1 MEYAT
6 ANGVPIRVR
15 LLPALAQKGPGVARC
30 GPLIPAL
37 RRYARALLRNPVDAD
52 DLVQDCLERAVSRWH
67 QRRPDGDARTWLYAI
82 LHNLAMS
89 QLRQRI
95 RRGPHLAVEDAPEA
109 SLAVSPSQDDGL
121 RHRDLMAALDTLPEE
136 QRGVLLLVT
145 VEGLSYAE
153 TAQVLAIPVGTVM
166 SRLSRA
172 RDRVIQLMD
181 GESGST
187 PAKRPL
193 LRRVK

>member
-1 MEYAT
+1 MSDMM
-6 ANGVPIRVR
+6 R
-15 LLPALAQKGPGVARC
+15 LIE
-30 GPLIPAL
+30 PLIPAL
-37 RRYARALLRNPVDAD
+37 RRYARALLRNPSDAD
-52 DLVQDCLERAVSRWH
+52 DLVQDCLERAVGRWH

-82 LHNLAMS
+82 LHNLAVS
-89 QLRQRI
+89 QMRQRA
-95 RRGPHLAVEDAPEA
+95 RRGAHMSVEDVPAA
-109 SLAVSPSQDDGL
+109 SLSVAPSQDDGL
-121 RHRDLMAALDTLPEE
+121 RHHDLMNALAALPEE

-153 TAQVLAIPVGTVM
+153 TAQVLSIPVGTVM

-172 RDRVIQLMD
+172 RDRMIQLTD
-181 GESGST
+181 GESGSA

>member
-1 MEYAT
+1 VSDM
-6 ANGVPIRVR
+6 IRLVE
-15 LLPALAQKGPGVARC
+15 
-30 GPLIPAL
+30 PLIPAL
-37 RRYARALLRNPVDAD
+37 RRYARALLRDPADAD

-82 LHNLAMS
+82 LHNLAVGQMP
-89 QLRQRI
+89 RRA
-95 RRGPHLAVEDAPEA
+95 RRGAHIPVEDVPEA
-109 SLAVSPSQDDGL
+109 RLSVAPSQDDGL
-121 RHRDLMAALDTLPEE
+121 RHHDLMAALDALPEE
-136 QRGVLLLVT
+136 QRDVLLLVT

-172 RDRVIQLMD
+172 RDRVIQLVD
-181 GESGST
+181 GASG
-187 PAKRPL
+187 PAPIRRPL